1 MNDFEKQFQ
10 DKLGQE
16 RSPLSGQEQ
25 DVLWDSIA
33 SQLDADASAND
44 MRSRRRIAGCIAA
57 VFVAAFVG
65 FLYPV
70 AESPTVPKENQ
81 KQAKVSDVSSPEA
94 LSAPLTKS
102 ADAAVESPAFDAKS
116 GSNLDATANAPK
128 KSIVYVPPAIVVND
142 RSTESMLPPS
152 TAVLSVTPAEL
163 PGMDEL
169 FFMECQP
176 PPKGHSWT
184 VAERVPMN
192 ASFDEKNKENG
203 APCRSLN
210 IRMYQGPTWS
220 KFSYQ
225 EQGGAALSLP
235 NARLSLP
242 NASMK
247 SGESWGGGGMIEFEA
262 LQQRWGVGVERN
274 EFIHE
279 LRYSA
284 TFEEVNTIDNAL
296 LQVELDPS
304 TGDTLSSVIGNAE
317 VLVLLQRRVIHHN
330 RLRTITIP
338 MEWQKQ
344 WSFSPTFGLG
354 VAFGALL
361 HWRTLLSGRTF
372 TDQEGTFMDYSG
384 SEFPSRR
391 ISVAPMLRMHSAWD
405 IAPDWSVQLS
415 ARISSMKYGSRSA
428 SELPDQSG
436 QFKGRLLTGNLSLG
450 VARAIW

>member
-16 RSPLSGQEQ
+16 HSPLSGQEQ

-33 SQLDADASAND
+33 TQLDADASAND
-44 MRSRRRIAGCIAA
+44 MRSRRRIAGCIVA

-70 AESPTVPKENQ
+70 AESPTVPKQNQ
-81 KQAKVSDVSSPEA
+81 KQAQVSDISSPEA

-102 ADAAVESPAFDAKS
+102 ADAAVESPALDAKS
-116 GSNLDATANAPK
+116 GSNLEATANDPK
-128 KSIVYVPPAIVVND
+128 QSTVSVPLAIVGND
-142 RSTESMLPPS
+142 RSTESMLPTS
-152 TAVLSVTPAEL
+152 TADFHVIPAEL
-163 PGMDEL
+163 LGMDEL
-169 FFMECQP
+169 FFMERQP
-176 PPKGHSWT
+176 PLKGHPWT

-192 ASFDEKNKENG
+192 ASLDEKNKENG
-203 APCRSLN
+203 TPCRSFN

-220 KFSYQ
+220 KFKYQ

-235 NARLSLP
+235 NA
-242 NASMK
+242 NMK
-247 SGESWGGGGMIEFEA
+247 AGESWGGGGMIEFEA
-262 LQQRWGVGVERN
+262 LRQRWGVGVERN
-274 EFIHE
+274 EFIHQ
-279 LRYSA
+279 LHYSA

-296 LQVELDPS
+296 LQVELDPN
-304 TGDTLSSVIGNAE
+304 TGDTLSSVIGTAE

-330 RLRTITIP
+330 RLRTTTIP

-372 TDQEGTFMDYSG
+372 TEQEGTFMDYSG

-415 ARISSMKYGSRSA
+415 ARISSMKYDSRPA

-436 QFKGRLLTGNLSLG
+436 QFKGRLWTGNLSLG

>member
-16 RSPLSGQEQ
+16 HSPLSGQEQ

-33 SQLDADASAND
+33 SHLDADASAND
-44 MRSRRRIAGCIAA
+44 LRSRRRLAACIAV
-57 VFVAAFVG
+57 VFVAAVVG

-70 AESPTVPKENQ
+70 AQSPTVPKEGQ
-81 KQAKVSDVSSPEA
+81 KQAQVSDVSSPEE

-102 ADAAVESPAFDAKS
+102 ADAAVESPVLDAKS
-116 GSNLDATANAPK
+116 GSNYDATANAPK
-128 KSIVYVPPAIVVND
+128 QSTVSAPLAIVVND
-142 RSTESMLPPS
+142 RSTVSMLPPS

-169 FFMECQP
+169 FFMERQP
-176 PPKGHSWT
+176 PPEGHSWT
-184 VAERVPMN
+184 VAKRVPMN
-192 ASFDEKNKENG
+192 ASFDEKNKGNG
-203 APCRSLN
+203 APCRSFN

-220 KFSYQ
+220 KFSFH

-235 NARLSLP
+235 NAG
-242 NASMK
+242 MK

-262 LQQRWGVGVERN
+262 IRQRWGVGFERN
-274 EFIHE
+274 EFIHQ
-279 LRYSA
+279 LHYSA

-296 LQVELDPS
+296 LQVELDPN
-304 TGDTLSSVIGNAE
+304 TGDTLSSVIGTAE

-361 HWRTLLSGRTF
+361 HWRTWLSGRTF

-415 ARISSMKYGSRSA
+415 ARISSMTYGSRPA